1 MNEAKLKEL
10 FAKNFEERGELG
22 ASLSIWKD
30 GEEILS
36 LSDGW
41 QDKEKTTPWFDDAIA
56 PVWSA
61 TKGPAA
67 TALLFALHEN
77 KLSINDPV
85 KKIWPE
91 LKAAANSNLT
101 FAQLL
106 SHQSGLAAL
115 SAGNR
120 GNMLNH
126 SVTVAALEAQEPFW
140 EPGKGHGYHPRT
152 IGALYDE
159 LVRRLTSG
167 LTLGK
172 FWNGVL
178 VPKLGV
184 EFWIG
189 DLPMFVMNRLA
200 MMTPPKVQ
208 RPPDEE
214 IPFYRE
220 LTKPDSLSLGAFA
233 SPAGMKALSDINKLE
248 YLQIG
253 LPALGGVGTA
263 TGLAKF
269 YQILAQDGMFDGVQV
284 LPKAVMASARALQ
297 TSGDDLTL
305 MLPTAFTCGFMKD
318 PLDSD
323 GRKQRSLFGPNTSAF
338 GQPGAGGSHAF
349 ADPGTGISFAYIMNQ
364 MESGVL
370 PNRKSLDLVDAIYEG
385 LNIPST

>member
-1 MNEAKLKEL
+1 MNKEAIKEV

-22 ASLSIWKD
+22 ASVSVWKD
-30 GEEILS
+30 GEEILL

-41 QDKEKTTPWFDDAIA
+41 QDKEKTTPWFDDAVA

-67 TALLFALHEN
+67 IALLFALHEN
-77 KLSINDPV
+77 KLSVNDPV
-85 KKIWPE
+85 RKIWPE
-91 LKAAANSNLT
+91 LHTAKESGLT

-115 SAGNR
+115 GADNR
-120 GNMLNH
+120 GNILNH
-126 SVTVAALEAQEPFW
+126 TNTIAALESQAPFW
-140 EPGKGHGYHPRT
+140 QPGKAHGYHPRT
-152 IGALYDE
+152 IGFLYDE

-172 FWNGVL
+172 FWNGV
-178 VPKLGV
+178 VAPKLGV

-200 MMTPPKVQ
+200 MMIPPKVL
-208 RPPDEE
+208 RPPTEE
-214 IPFYRE
+214 AAFYQE
-220 LTKPDSLSLGAFA
+220 LTKPDSLSLGAFS
-233 SPAGMKALSDINKLE
+233 SPTGMKALGDINKLE
-248 YLQIG
+248 YIQIG

-269 YQILAQDGMFDGVQV
+269 YQILAQGGILDGVQV
-284 LPKAVMASARALQ
+284 LPASVIASARTLQ

-305 MLPTAFTCGFMKD
+305 MLPTAFTCGFMRD
-318 PLDSD
+318 PLDS
-323 GRKQRSLFGPNTSAF
+323 GGKKTRNLFGPNESSF

-349 ADPGTGISFAYIMNQ
+349 ADPETGISFAYVMNQ
-364 MESGVL
+364 MEAGIL
-370 PNRKSLDLVDAIYEG
+370 PNRKSLDMVDALYEG
-385 LNIPST
+385 ISLPST

>member
-1 MNEAKLKEL
+1 MNQEKLKAA

-22 ASLSIWKD
+22 ASVSVWKD

-41 QDKEKTTPWFDDAIA
+41 QDKEKTTPWFDNAIA

-67 TALLFALHEN
+67 IALLFALHEN
-77 KLSINDPV
+77 KLSVNDPV

-91 LKAAANSNLT
+91 LHAAKESNLT

-115 SAGNR
+115 SPDNR

-126 SVTVAALEAQEPFW
+126 TNTIAALESQPPFW
-140 EPGKGHGYHPRT
+140 QPGKAHGYHPRT
-152 IGALYDE
+152 IGFLYDE

-200 MMTPPKVQ
+200 MMIPPKSL
-208 RPPDEE
+208 RPPAEE
-214 IPFYRE
+214 AAFYQE
-220 LTKPDSLSLGAFA
+220 LTKPESLSLAAFS
-233 SPAGMKALSDINKLE
+233 SPTGMKALSDINKLE

-263 TGLAKF
+263 AGLAKF
-269 YQILAQDGMFDGVQV
+269 YQILAQDGLFDGVQV
-284 LPKAVMASARALQ
+284 LPASVIASARALQ
-297 TSGDDLTL
+297 SSGDDLTL

-318 PLDSD
+318 PLDD
-323 GRKQRSLFGPNTSAF
+323 NGKKIRSIFGPNDSAF

-349 ADPGTGISFAYIMNQ
+349 ADPESGISFAYVMNQ
-364 MESGVL
+364 MEAGIL
-370 PNRKSLDLVDAIYEG
+370 PNRKSLDMVDALYDG
-385 LNIPST
+385 LDLPST

>member
-1 MNEAKLKEL
+1 MHEAKLKEL

-22 ASLSIWKD
+22 ASLSVWKD

-36 LSDGW
+36 LSDGS
-41 QDKEKTTPWFDDAIA
+41 QDKEKTRPWSDETIA

-67 TALLFALHEN
+67 LALLLALHEN
-77 KLSINDPV
+77 KLRINDPV

-91 LKAAANSNLT
+91 LKGAANSNLT

-115 SAGNR
+115 SPGNR

-126 SVTVAALEAQEPFW
+126 TVTVAALEAQEPFW

-152 IGALYDE
+152 IGFLYDE

-172 FWNGVL
+172 FWNRVL
-178 VPKLGV
+178 APKLGV

-189 DLPMFVMNRLA
+189 DLPVVAMKRLA
-200 MMTPPKVQ
+200 RMVPPRVQ
-208 RPPDEE
+208 RPPEEE

-220 LTKPDSLSLGAFA
+220 LAKSDSLALGAFS

-263 TGLAKF
+263 TGLAKI
-269 YQILAQDGMFDGVQV
+269 YQILAQDGIADGVQV
-284 LPKAVMASARALQ
+284 LPKSVVASARALQ

-305 MLPTAFTCGFMKD
+305 ILPTAFTCGFMKD
-318 PLDSD
+318 PVDHKGKKL
-323 GRKQRSLFGPNTSAF
+323 RSLFGPNHSAF

-349 ADPGTGISFAYIMNQ
+349 ADPETGISFAYIMNQ

-370 PNRKSLDLVDAIYEG
+370 PNRKSLDLVDAVYEG
-385 LNIPST
+385 LNLPPT